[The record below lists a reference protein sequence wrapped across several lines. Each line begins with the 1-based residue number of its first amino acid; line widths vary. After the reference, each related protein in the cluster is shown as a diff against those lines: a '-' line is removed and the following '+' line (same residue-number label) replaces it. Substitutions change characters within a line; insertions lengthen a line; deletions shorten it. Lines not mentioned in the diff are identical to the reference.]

1 MRRHTVSVSL
11 HASSAL
17 MDPCIVCG
25 AGVDYKKLGA
35 LLADPAANNHAANL
49 ATAAVAAAA

>member
-35 LLADPAANNHAANL
+35 LLADPAANHAANL